1 MLFRSPKSIVDKIR
15 ELCSKEKISV
25 FNFFMA
31 VYALYIGRVSNLDEF
46 VIGTPILNRTNF
58 KEKNT
63 SGMFI
68 STVPLK
74 IKIDNNSTFIE
85 FVSNIAKDSLSM
97 LRHQKYPY
105 QYLLENLRN
114 KYNSVPHLYDNL
126 ISYQITKTID
136 KTIDLPYS
144 VHWVEANQISC
155 GINIHIHDN
164 DDSGN
169 LTMCYDYLIDK
180 YSSSDI
186 ISTHNR
192 ILNVVE
198 QLLNNINIF
207 MKDIDIVTVEEKN
220 KLLYDFN
227 NTKTDYSKDKGIVDL
242 FEEQVEKTPDNI
254 AVVFENQSLT
264 YRELNEKANSLAHH
278 LLEHSTTSDKI
289 VGILLNRSLEM
300 IISILAVLKSGKAY
314 IPIDPDYPI
323 DRILYMLEDSNCN
336 LILSVNELYKKLHLK
351 TNFIDVFSD
360 IVYSNSTCNL
370 NKKIDCNS
378 LSYIIYTSGS
388 TGKPKG
394 VMLTHK
400 GVTNLVNYCNN
411 YIEYL
416 KNNKYRTIVSVT
428 TISFDIFFFE
438 SIISLQKGLKLV
450 IANQNQQTIPRL
462 LAELIEK
469 ENIEIIQTTPSRMKL
484 LLDNIEN
491 EDCLNNLKYIILAGE
506 QFPITLAERLRKIIG
521 ITLYN
526 GYGPSE
532 TTRSEERRV
541 GKEC

>member
-1 MLFRSPKSIVDKIR
+1 MDKKIYDLTNPQKSIWYMEEYYKGTAINNICGSLTINEKVDFEKFKKAINLFVKLNESFQIRLLFEKSIPKQYFCDFEELNLKIIDINSNEEILNIEKEMVNIPFNMIESPLFEFRIFRLPNGHGGFVVNTHHIISDAATIAIIGSSIARIYANLKNNIEIDTNIPSYVDYIASEKEYLLSDKFKKDEQYWNDRFETIPDVASLPASFKNVSTYSSNSKRELFILPKSIVDKIR

-198 QLLNNINIF
+198 QLLNNIKIF

-227 NTKTDYSKDKGIVDL
+227 NYKTDY
-242 FEEQVEKTPDNI
+242 
-254 AVVFENQSLT
+254 
-264 YRELNEKANSLAHH
+264 
-278 LLEHSTTSDKI
+278 
-289 VGILLNRSLEM
+289 
-300 IISILAVLKSGKAY
+300 
-314 IPIDPDYPI
+314 
-323 DRILYMLEDSNCN
+323 
-336 LILSVNELYKKLHLK
+336 
-351 TNFIDVFSD
+351 
-360 IVYSNSTCNL
+360 
-370 NKKIDCNS
+370 
-378 LSYIIYTSGS
+378 
-388 TGKPKG
+388 
-394 VMLTHK
+394 
-400 GVTNLVNYCNN
+400 
-411 YIEYL
+411 
-416 KNNKYRTIVSVT
+416 
-428 TISFDIFFFE
+428 
-438 SIISLQKGLKLV
+438 
-450 IANQNQQTIPRL
+450 
-462 LAELIEK
+462 
-469 ENIEIIQTTPSRMKL
+469 
-484 LLDNIEN
+484 
-491 EDCLNNLKYIILAGE
+491 
-506 QFPITLAERLRKIIG
+506 
-521 ITLYN
+521 
-526 GYGPSE
+526 
-532 TTRSEERRV
+532 
-541 GKEC
+541 